1 MTPREKLAAG
11 RIRTFDYC
19 PYLASYVYS
28 LKQQEV
34 KGTGT
39 CGISKDGVLH
49 WDPAFVDSL
58 DVDTLAYVILHEAL
72 HLIFRHHARANEV
85 YGDEPHPQDQFVMNV
100 AGDLVIEQTLAFMRP
115 LRPPA
120 AVHIG
125 AECPQLGIS
134 LDYPPNLD
142 LLQYYGMIQADIRKR
157 KEEPSDSDGGQDEK
171 GEDQQDG
178 DEAGG
183 GSQVSQKSPQN
194 RSGKKGAANKPNG
207 RAAAC
212 APGGG
217 GSAGDGV
224 RRQSEKPDES
234 WSTFQESL
242 SASKLE
248 DAIQKHELS
257 QPGSVPGSLKE
268 SIKAFLRPQPDPFEQ
283 LRSTVATATAS
294 PLGGRMA
301 TYRRLSRKQPADLCR
316 LRGQLTTQAS
326 AVVIVDT
333 SGSMG
338 DRETKERAL
347 EVIARGLRKLRSV
360 KVVCADTHIRSSVKL
375 QNIDQ
380 FEWVGGGGT
389 SMDDA
394 IEEVDKTDQPDSIVL
409 ITDAATEWPSRQP
422 RARVIVA
429 LTHSDSYWRERIPR
443 WAKTV
448 PLVPQET

>member
-28 LKQQEV
+28 LKQQEC

-49 WDPAFVDSL
+49 WDPAFVESL

-85 YGDEPHPQDQFVMNV
+85 YGETPHPQDQFIMNV
-100 AGDLVIEQTLAFMRP
+100 AGDLVIEQTLKFMRP
-115 LRPPA
+115 LRPPS

-125 AECPQLGIS
+125 AACPQLGIS
-134 LDYPPNLD
+134 LDYPENLEMLD
-142 LLQYYGMIQADIRKR
+142 YYGRIQADIRQR
-157 KEEPSDSDGGQDEK
+157 KEEQGDGEGQQQEKSEDSPDGG
-171 GEDQQDG
+171 
-178 DEAGG
+178 EAGG
-183 GSQVSQKSPQN
+183 GSQVTQKSPQN
-194 RSGKKGAANKPNG
+194 QSGKKGAANKPNG

-212 APGGG
+212 APGSG

-224 RRQSEKPDES
+224 RRPAEKPDES
-234 WSTFQESL
+234 WGTFQESL
-242 SASKLE
+242 SAAKLE
-248 DAIQKHELS
+248 DTIHKHELS

-268 SIKAFLRPQPDPFEQ
+268 TIKAFLRPQPDPFEQ

-294 PLGGRMA
+294 PLGGRTA

-316 LRGQLTTQAS
+316 MRGQLTTQAS

-347 EVIARGLRKLRSV
+347 EVIARGLRKLKSV
-360 KVVCADTHIRSSVKL
+360 KVVCADTHIRNSVKL

-389 SMDDA
+389 SMDAA
-394 IEEVDKTDQPDSIVL
+394 IEAVDKTDKPDSIVL
-409 ITDAATEWPSRQP
+409 ITDAATDWPARQP

-429 LTHSDSYWRERIPR
+429 LTHTDGYWRERIPR
-443 WAKTV
+443 WCKTV
-448 PLVPQET
+448 PLVSQE